1 MRPITIHPHQCHPI
15 LTGLQMSPPSDTYIH
30 VAPPRSRGLALHHQ
44 EASSNQI
51 TVVPSVPSFSMLHPA
66 HSLFVLEAHGLLNSS
81 LNKLPFPLPLGIV
94 RDTPL
99 RPLFR
104 NDRGF
109 GSSDSHSFDST
120 SDSPLVVSIPPNLPP
135 LIPPSQSLHHDASSS
150 NYLH

>member
-30 VAPPRSRGLALHHQ
+30 AAPPRSRGLALHHQ